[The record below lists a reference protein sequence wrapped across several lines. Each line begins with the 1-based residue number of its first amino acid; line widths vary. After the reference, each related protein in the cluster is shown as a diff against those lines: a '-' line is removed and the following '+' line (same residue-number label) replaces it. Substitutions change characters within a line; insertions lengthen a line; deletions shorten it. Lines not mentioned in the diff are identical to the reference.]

1 MNEIP
6 ISIVGRLADDPEL
19 RQRSDGVAVAH
30 FDVVVTERH
39 EVDGQWRTRCTTSL
53 ACTAWRALAEHVYA
67 SLFRGDRVVLLGR
80 LRQRPALDDD
90 KAPYRYDVMVDD
102 VGASLRFTNVWSI
115 AAVPKQGEST
125 KVLPCGVL
133 VSKPSQH
140 RP

>member
-1 MNEIP
+1 VNEIP

-19 RQRSDGVAVAH
+19 RHRSDGVAVAH

-39 EVDGQWRTRCTTSL
+39 QVDGQWRSRGTTSL
-53 ACTAWRALAEHVYA
+53 ACTAWRALAEHVHA

-80 LRQRPALDDD
+80 LRQRPSLDDD

-102 VGASLRFTNVWSI
+102 VGASLRFTNVWPI
-115 AAVPKQGEST
+115 AAPPKASESAEA
-125 KVLPCGVL
+125 LPCAVI
-133 VSKPSQH
+133 VSEPPWR